1 MDPLGS
7 GASTRPATSRPASPR
22 SSPPRATR
30 PSSWASVSGPS
41 GKAVA
46 RASVDSHVSEH
57 PAVVLLHG
65 QPGSGLHWRRVI
77 DRLPEDLRV
86 VAEDRPGYGANAN
99 PPTGFFGHADAVI
112 ARLDE
117 LELERAVV

>member
-1 MDPLGS
+1 MRPPAS

-30 PSSWASVSGPS
+30 PWWSASEC

-46 RASVDSHVSEH
+46 PPSVDDGMSER

-65 QPGSGLHWRRVI
+65 QPGSALHWRRVI

-99 PPTGFFGHADAVI
+99 PPTGFFGN
-112 ARLDE
+112 
-117 LELERAVV
+117 